1 MWLDKWVELNLDY
14 CGRIFYMVYKFPGC
28 ITDGCAP
35 NDRWTLYTDNIKNN
49 ILINK
54 CKIII

>member
-1 MWLDKWVELNLDY
+1 MWLDKWVELKLDY

-35 NDRWTLYTDNIKNN
+35 NDR
-49 ILINK
+49 
-54 CKIII
+54 